1 MKTDELIQE
10 AGDLRSALEKRFREE
25 LSPGQWAQV
34 QMYGYLTLLPVT
46 LGITDAAAAENVPL
60 GVRLAPQYRAEI
72 REMLEVTRS
81 LLA

>member
-10 AGDLRSALEKRFREE
+10 AGDLRSALEKRFRAE

-46 LGITDAAAAENVPL
+46 LGITDAAAEQGTPM